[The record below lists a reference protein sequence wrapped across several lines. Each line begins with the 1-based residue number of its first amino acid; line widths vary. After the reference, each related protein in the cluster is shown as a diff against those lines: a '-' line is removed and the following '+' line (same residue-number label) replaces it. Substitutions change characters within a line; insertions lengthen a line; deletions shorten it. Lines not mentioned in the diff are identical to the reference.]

1 MQETAATHE
10 VVPDR
15 EGAIQALETDLT
27 LTAGQLWHYHRVS
40 PAEAR
45 AMGLYTFTDVI
56 SPTGKSYAFQPVR
69 VFTHLK
75 RVVRKRPLGLKILLG
90 LAEMRHRLGVPPHA
104 WELFMKRR
112 LEPGANPRALYRPT
126 PDAEGLVAVVYD
138 TGKWVLS
145 DQARRA
151 AVLGGRYSAQVWGTP
166 SLKRQKRL
174 EEMLRQLGEPA
185 NSQVVFAPYAPE
197 LTEPRRFAYPADDEH
212 SP

>member
-1 MQETAATHE
+1 MQKISATHE
-10 VVPDR
+10 VVPDG
-15 EGAIQALETDLT
+15 EGVIRALETDLI

-40 PAEAR
+40 PTEAH
-45 AMGLYTFTDVI
+45 AMGLYTFSDVI

-90 LAEMRHRLGVPPHA
+90 LAEMRHRLSIPPHA
-104 WELFMKRR
+104 WELFMKRK

-126 PDAEGLVAVVYD
+126 PDTEQLVAVVYD

-151 AVLGGRYSAQVWGTP
+151 GVLGDRYSAQVWGTP
-166 SLKRQKRL
+166 SLARHKSL
-174 EEMLRQLGEPA
+174 EGMFRQLGEPA
-185 NSQVVFAPYAPE
+185 NGQVVWAPYAPE
-197 LTEPRRFAYPADDEH
+197 LSDPRRFAYPIDDGH
-212 SP
+212 NP

>member
-1 MQETAATHE
+1 MQKIAATHE

-15 EGAIQALETDLT
+15 EGVIRALETDLI

-40 PAEAR
+40 PVEAR
-45 AMGLYTFTDVI
+45 TMGLYTFSDVI

-90 LAEMRHRLGVPPHA
+90 LAEMRHRLGVPPHT
-104 WELFMKRR
+104 WELFMKRK
-112 LEPGANPRALYRPT
+112 LEPGANPRALYRPISDT
-126 PDAEGLVAVVYD
+126 EQLVAVVYD

-151 AVLGGRYSAQVWGTP
+151 TVLGGRYSAQVWGTP
-166 SLKRQKRL
+166 SLARQKSL
-174 EEMLRQLGEPA
+174 ESMFRQLGEPA
-185 NSQVVFAPYAPE
+185 NSQVVWAPYAPE
-197 LTEPRRFAYPADDEH
+197 LSDPRRFAYPADGEH
-212 SP
+212 NP